1 MQSLRPSPQPALI
14 RSFREPAPR
23 RSSSPSSGQNMSV
36 TEGSLRRVETSE
48 LWLLRREA
56 GEAAREEL
64 VRRFLPLVRKLA
76 SRYRRANEPFD
87 DLVQVASLGLLH
99 AIDRFDPDRGAMFV
113 SYAIPTVLGELKRH
127 FRDTGWAVRVPR
139 GAQELALRVEQTSR
153 EMTDRLGR
161 SPRVDELAQFMKIGT
176 EDVLDALQTS
186 QARYGM
192 SLDAPTGTVRSDSEV
207 LGDTVGDGEDHYAG
221 VDTRIDLA
229 ACIRRLPYLERK
241 ALALRVGQGLKQR
254 EIAERLGCSQMQV
267 SRLLIRATTR
277 LKATRDAP

>member
-14 RSFREPAPR
+14 RSLREPAPR
-23 RSSSPSSGQNMSV
+23 RSSSPTSRQKMRV
-36 TEGSLRRVETSE
+36 TEVSLRRVETSE
-48 LWLLRREA
+48 LWSLRHEA

-76 SRYRRANEPFD
+76 SRYRSANEPFD
-87 DLVQVASLGLLH
+87 DLLQVASLGLLH
-99 AIDRFDPDRGAMFV
+99 AIDRFDPDRGTPFV
-113 SYAIPTVLGELKRH
+113 SYAIPTILGELKRH

-139 GAQELALRVEQTSR
+139 GAKELALRVEQTSR

-161 SPRVDELAQFMKIGT
+161 PPRVDELSQFMKVGA
-176 EDVLDALQTS
+176 EDVLDALQAS

-192 SLDAPTGTVRSDSEV
+192 SLDAPISNAESDLEV
-207 LGDTVGDGEDHYAG
+207 LGDTVGAGEDQYAV

-241 ALALRVGQGLKQR
+241 ALALRVGQDLKQR
-254 EIAERLGCSQMQV
+254 DIAERLGCSQMQV
-267 SRLLIRATTR
+267 SRLLIRATSR
-277 LKATRDAP
+277 LKASGGAP